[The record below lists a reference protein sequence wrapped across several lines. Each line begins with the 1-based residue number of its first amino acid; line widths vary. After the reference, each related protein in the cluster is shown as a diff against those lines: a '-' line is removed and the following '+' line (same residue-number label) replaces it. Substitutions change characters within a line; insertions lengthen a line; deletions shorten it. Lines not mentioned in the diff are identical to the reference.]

1 MHLVLYQNDVYFFR
15 PQIYNYLC
23 LIPSCHTTYLHY
35 LILILPIAET
45 SYYHN
50 KHETPHKY
58 NVVNNTLKIQT
69 SSMRRPN
76 QSLWANREYYI
87 SCPAHGVINLVLC
100 YECC

>member
-58 NVVNNTLKIQT
+58 NVVNNTLK
-69 SSMRRPN
+69 N
-76 QSLWANREYYI
+76 I
-87 SCPAHGVINLVLC
+87 SRLRQCAAQINLCELIGNTIYLVRHMK
-100 YECC
+100 